1 MTATEQTTQ
10 QTMDRT
16 STMRASVELSERGGS
31 VSIDGTFH
39 ALRAN
44 NVDDARMEAL
54 ELLRRFAGD
63 VGGPVT
69 VRSTE
74 PSGCSTSSS
83 TLTAPPTC
91 PHAKIPHRRSPLPQR
106 LRHPPVSPPSTRRH
120 PPRRPHPRRPPPLR
134 HLLPCRRPS
143 RSPRRRRRWSRSQ
156 HQHVLPP
163 APHLVPMSV
172 SPPCLLRCT
181 SLGAGRSRPSCAVSL
196 CWRRSRP
203 KDPPTTGCGEY
214 STQWA

>member
-39 ALRAN
+39 ALRAS

-74 PSGCSTSSS
+74 PSGVFDF
-83 TLTAPPTC
+83 LINPDGLVLYR
-91 PHAKIPHRRSPLPQR
+91 KR
-106 LRHPPVSPPSTRRH
+106 
-120 PPRRPHPRRPPPLR
+120 
-134 HLLPCRRPS
+134 LLPRFINKRTAKE
-143 RSPRRRRRWSRSQ
+143 
-156 HQHVLPP
+156 H
-163 APHLVPMSV
+163 
-172 SPPCLLRCT
+172 T
-181 SLGAGRSRPSCAVSL
+181 Y
-196 CWRRSRP
+196 
-203 KDPPTTGCGEY
+203 KD
-214 STQWA
+214 